1 MKRVAIA
8 LIAALLPALGLAQ
21 AFPLRVVKILVPFS
35 AGNGADFAGRAV
47 AASLAS
53 ALAVLAQVESRPGS
67 DGIIGMDALTNA
79 PDGYTHGIATSTR
92 QGRGP
97 Q

>member
-8 LIAALLPALGLAQ
+8 LIAALLPALVLAQ
-21 AFPLRVVKILVPFS
+21 AFPLRVVKILVPFP

-53 ALAVLAQVESRPGS
+53 ALAVLAQVESRPGPDS
-67 DGIIGMDALTNA
+67 IIGMVAVANA
-79 PDGYTHGIATSTR
+79 PDGHTHCIATSSR

-97 Q
+97 R

>member
-8 LIAALLPALGLAQ
+8 LIAAMLPALGLAQ
-21 AFPLRVVKILVPFS
+21 AFPLGVVKILVPFP

-47 AASLAS
+47 AASLAN
-53 ALAVLAQVESRPGS
+53 ALAVLVQVNSRPGS
-67 DGIIGMDALTNA
+67 DGIIGMDAVANA
-79 PDGYTHGIATSTR
+79 PDGHTHGIATSFR

-97 Q
+97 R